1 MNMVH
6 LWRNESERTP
16 EIAFDLFF
24 ELVKSV
30 DVREKNSSSFQFL
43 SPSVVV
49 EPVHTF

>member
-30 DVREKNSSSFQFL
+30 HVREKNSSSFL
-43 SPSVVV
+43 SPSVV